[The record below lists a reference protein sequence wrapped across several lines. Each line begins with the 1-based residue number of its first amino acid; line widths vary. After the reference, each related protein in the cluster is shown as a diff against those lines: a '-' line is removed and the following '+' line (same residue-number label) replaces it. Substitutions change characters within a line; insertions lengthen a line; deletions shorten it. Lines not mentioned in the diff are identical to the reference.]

1 MQSAEC
7 PNRTQRRRGRNW
19 RPPSECATDV
29 EIGLLPS
36 ACGGT
41 HAISSGLFRP
51 SGSDG
56 FIPMAVLH
64 LQLQE
69 RQGADLGTSR
79 PAYCM
84 SQCLIINLSIYTHIL
99 YIDVF
104 ISQLS
109 LSLENTITR
118 PLRHS
123 RLGSVLCEWKNS
135 HGGKSEGGI
144 ESPTVTFAGGGARCR
159 YSLCSSVF
167 LLSWGGHPGCTDKS
181 SPMCTASQLAAS
193 ASSTCAYCL
202 GLRRSDRQ

>member
-1 MQSAEC
+1 
-7 PNRTQRRRGRNW
+7 
-19 RPPSECATDV
+19 
-29 EIGLLPS
+29 
-36 ACGGT
+36 
-41 HAISSGLFRP
+41 
-51 SGSDG
+51 
-56 FIPMAVLH
+56 MAFLH

-109 LSLENTITR
+109 LSPENTTTR

>member
-56 FIPMAVLH
+56 FIPMAFLH

-84 SQCLIINLSIYTHIL
+84 SQCLIINLFLRRTLPHALCDIVGWGQFYASGRTATEGNL
-99 YIDVF
+99 NEGSKVPQSR
-104 ISQLS
+104 SQVA
-109 LSLENTITR
+109 ERGVGT
-118 PLRHS
+118 
-123 RLGSVLCEWKNS
+123 LCA
-135 HGGKSEGGI
+135 
-144 ESPTVTFAGGGARCR
+144 PR
-159 YSLCSSVF
+159 CSSSPGVGIQAAQTRALPCA
-167 LLSWGGHPGCTDKS
+167 LLRGSLHQP
-181 SPMCTASQLAAS
+181 AAP
-193 ASSTCAYCL
+193 CAYCL
-202 GLRRSDRQ
+202 GLRRSDLQ